1 MDRMLEEYLGIE
13 LTEKTELKDVIT
25 FIAPSGSSQ
34 LNNLYIIYTVVLSEK
49 TKIDPTERYT
59 SYKYI
64 KPEDLG
70 NYCLDEASIVALE
83 IEGREAGHGNYR
95 EAANSATVY
104 VDGASRGNPG
114 PSGIGYVIIDENGN
128 TLAAGG
134 EFIGFATSRV
144 AEDYSLKL
152 GAMKALDLGLKSVR
166 FVGDNLMM
174 INQMKGIYKVKNRDL
189 IAIYDDIQE
198 ILQNFEA
205 YAFIHVK
212 REQNV
217 KADANANMAIDDHF
231 SKP

>member
-1 MDRMLEEYLGIE
+1 
-13 LTEKTELKDVIT
+13 
-25 FIAPSGSSQ
+25 
-34 LNNLYIIYTVVLSEK
+34 
-49 TKIDPTERYT
+49 
-59 SYKYI
+59 
-64 KPEDLG
+64 
-70 NYCLDEASIVALE
+70 
-83 IEGREAGHGNYR
+83 
-95 EAANSATVY
+95 
-104 VDGASRGNPG
+104 
-114 PSGIGYVIIDENGN
+114 
-128 TLAAGG
+128 
-134 EFIGFATSRV
+134 
-144 AEDYSLKL
+144 
-152 GAMKALDLGLKSVR
+152 MKALDLGLKSVR